1 MSKTRTTVT
10 LDEEVFRAV
19 KIKAARAGKRDSQ
32 VIEESLRRD
41 LGLEALEDLWA
52 RVTPV
57 SERDGVS
64 LADAELHAMRE
75 ERRAA
80 GSP

>member
-1 MSKTRTTVT
+1 MPKTRTTVT
-10 LDEEVFRAV
+10 LDEDVIRAV
-19 KIKAARAGKRDSQ
+19 KIRAARSGRRDSE

-41 LGLEALEDLWA
+41 LGLDSLDEMWA

-57 SERDGVS
+57 QEGEGIE
-64 LADAELHAMRE
+64 LANAELHAMRR

-80 GSP
+80 GGP